1 MILFICYSYTNHV
14 YNRIFHYSNPLQYL
28 YLLKETEIELGKGLE
43 IGDDDDDVSC
53 VSCDDDPNQ
62 ENLQRRK
69 MVIEQGNELGLMG
82 DGDDVSCDDN
92 PHQMTH

>member
-1 MILFICYSYTNHV
+1 MKFSIIYMI
-14 YNRIFHYSNPLQYL
+14 
-28 YLLKETEIELGKGLE
+28 
-43 IGDDDDDVSC
+43 C

-69 MVIEQGNELGLMG
+69 MVIEQGNKLGLMG
-82 DGDDVSCDDN
+82 DGDDVSCDDD